1 MLVVL
6 GILAVAALSGLVYF
20 YLSPKSTKTQKL
32 AALGALALCGLALLI
47 CGIFLIFG
55 NEEKK
60 DPYAFPVAAEA
71 AQPKPKAQVFELVIF
86 LIALLLLFGFVV
98 FLGYRD
104 QKKRALGNT
113 DINQGVAKKTA
124 GKKAVSGE
132 ANTGSDDSDFTFDD
146 FK

>member
-6 GILAVAALSGLVYF
+6 GILAVAALSGIVYL
-20 YLSPKSTKTQKL
+20 YLSPKTTKTQKL

-47 CGIFLIFG
+47 CGVFLIFG

-60 DPYAFPVAAEA
+60 DPYAFPTAAEA
-71 AQPKPKAQVFELVIF
+71 AQPKPKTQVAELVIF

-104 QKKRALGNT
+104 KKKRALGNT
-113 DINQGVAKKTA
+113 DTNRGIAKKTA
-124 GKKAVSGE
+124 VKKAVSDE
-132 ANTGSDDSDFTFDD
+132 ATGNDDSEFTFDD
-146 FK
+146 T